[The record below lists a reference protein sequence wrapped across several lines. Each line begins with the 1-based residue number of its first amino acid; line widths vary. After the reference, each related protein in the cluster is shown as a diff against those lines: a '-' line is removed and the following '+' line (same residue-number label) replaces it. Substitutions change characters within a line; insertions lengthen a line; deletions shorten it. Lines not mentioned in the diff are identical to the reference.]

1 MTIHDPQK
9 LKRNDA
15 LRKSHTRSMKH
26 ATHPTQNQKAERH
39 AIKAAKAIAKTA
51 KAEAKAAAR
60 AAAKEAKAAAK
71 AAAKEAK
78 AAAKAAKATAKE
90 EASIQRRDPAFWKE
104 NPEADGRINTM
115 TTLIRQMGFI
125 KHERLLAQSL
135 LVPYA
140 EWLLTEEKMCRC
152 TNCNGHKLNR
162 WELMKLFLISI
173 MD

>member
-1 MTIHDPQK
+1 
-9 LKRNDA
+9 
-15 LRKSHTRSMKH
+15 MKH
-26 ATHPTQNQKAERH
+26 ATHSTQNQQAARH
-39 AIKAAKAIAKTA
+39 AIKAAKAITKTN
-51 KAEAKAAAR
+51 
-60 AAAKEAKAAAK
+60 AKEAKAAAK
-71 AAAKEAK
+71 AAAKEAN
-78 AAAKAAKATAKE
+78 AVAKK

-140 EWLLTEEKMCRC
+140 EWLLTEEKMCHC
-152 TNCNGHKLNR
+152 ANCNGHKLNR

>member
-1 MTIHDPQK
+1 
-9 LKRNDA
+9 
-15 LRKSHTRSMKH
+15 MKH
-26 ATHPTQNQKAERH
+26 AAQPTQNQKASH
-39 AIKAAKAIAKTA
+39 AIKAAKAISKT
-51 KAEAKAAAR
+51 
-60 AAAKEAKAAAK
+60 AKAAAK
-71 AAAKEAK
+71 VAVKEAK
-78 AAAKAAKATAKE
+78 ATAKAAKAAANE

-115 TTLIRQMGFI
+115 SILIRQMGFI

-140 EWLLTEEKMCRC
+140 EWLLTEEKMCHC
-152 TNCNGHKLNR
+152 SNCNGHKLNR